1 MTYRARIAGRELVRP
16 LDDDGAVVIQGV
28 KAYGRTATARHVAA
42 VGDWLRM
49 QASSPVIQRG

>member
-16 LDDDGAVVIQGV
+16 LDDVGAVVVEGV
-28 KAYGRTATARHVAA
+28 KAYGKTATARQVAA

-49 QASSPVIQRG
+49 QASSLCIQRS